1 MKRVTFKIPED
12 WKNELDERA
21 DEAGDSR
28 SEVLRK
34 IVDDA
39 LHTPEDDGEQER
51 LRREVEELQTEVE
64 RLKNE
69 KRQILEQREENQ
81 ELVEY
86 VEAEKSLVEEQA
98 ERKQAP
104 VWQRAKW
111 WVMGTPE

>member
-12 WKNELDERA
+12 WKRELDERA

-51 LRREVEELQTEVE
+51 LRREVEGL
-64 RLKNE
+64 
-69 KRQILEQREENQ
+69 
-81 ELVEY
+81 
-86 VEAEKSLVEEQA
+86 
-98 ERKQAP
+98 
-104 VWQRAKW
+104 
-111 WVMGTPE
+111 